1 MKKNMQ
7 WITGLLIAVLIVIP
21 DQTVLAQTLIEE
33 ITVTARQREELLR
46 DVPASI
52 TVLTDSQLERS
63 GVQRATDFIAL
74 TPGAVSYTH
83 LTLPT
88 ILLV

>member
-7 WITGLLIAVLIVIP
+7 WINGLLIAALIVIP
-21 DQTVLAQTLIEE
+21 DQTVLAQTVIEE

-52 TVLTDSQLERS
+52 TVLTDSQYWKR
-63 GVQRATDFIAL
+63 RDMF
-74 TPGAVSYTH
+74 
-83 LTLPT
+83 LTLRHQS
-88 ILLV
+88 IDYLISAVNK